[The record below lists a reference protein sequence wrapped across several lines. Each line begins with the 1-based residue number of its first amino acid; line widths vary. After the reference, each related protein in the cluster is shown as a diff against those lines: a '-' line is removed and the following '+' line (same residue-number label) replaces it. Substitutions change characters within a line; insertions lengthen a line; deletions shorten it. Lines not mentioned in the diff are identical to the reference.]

1 MCKSA
6 LVAWESLVKSRVSVA
21 FKFPRWGINILV
33 NIEIRRLMM
42 NTLINRT
49 SRFTVSKGVV
59 PRQSGRYRDWLRA
72 ALLISL
78 LSASSVTYAG
88 ALHDAAKSGDLEQVQ
103 LLVVQGVDVNGK
115 ATREETPLM
124 IASLAGNGEIVNY
137 LLQRGADINVRNSS
151 GMTALHAAAYT
162 GHTDIVLLLITKGAG
177 VNDASNR
184 YGVTPLHVASE
195 ENHIGT
201 VQELLRHGAD
211 TTAVEIN
218 GYSAMSRSGFREHW
232 EVLKVLLASGAV
244 CQDADKVGDWL
255 FQECSNRAKA
265 N

>member
-1 MCKSA
+1 
-6 LVAWESLVKSRVSVA
+6 
-21 FKFPRWGINILV
+21 
-33 NIEIRRLMM
+33 M
-42 NTLINRT
+42 NTLINRSRRLTGSEVGVT
-49 SRFTVSKGVV
+49 SEFGK
-59 PRQSGRYRDWLRA
+59 YRNWLRA
-72 ALLISL
+72 ALMISL
-78 LSASSVTYAG
+78 LATSSVTYAG

-103 LLVVQGVDVNGK
+103 RLIVQGEDVNGK

-124 IASLAGNGEIVNY
+124 IASLAGNGEIVSY
-137 LLQRGADINVRNSS
+137 LLQRGADINARNAS

-162 GHTDIVLLLITKGAG
+162 GHTDIVLLLITKGAE

-195 ENHIGT
+195 ENHVDT

-211 TTAVEIN
+211 TTVLEIN

-232 EVLKVLLASGAV
+232 DVLKVLLANGAV
-244 CQDADKVGDWL
+244 CQDANEVGDWL

>member
-1 MCKSA
+1 
-6 LVAWESLVKSRVSVA
+6 
-21 FKFPRWGINILV
+21 
-33 NIEIRRLMM
+33 M
-42 NTLINRT
+42 NTLINRS
-49 SRFTVSKGVV
+49 SRFTSSKAVV
-59 PRQSGRYRDWLRA
+59 TSEVGKYRNWLRSA
-72 ALLISL
+72 VLISL
-78 LSASSVTYAG
+78 LASSSVIYAG

-103 LLVVQGVDVNGK
+103 RLIVQGVDVNEK
-115 ATREETPLM
+115 ATRDETPM
-124 IASLAGNGEIVNY
+124 IIASLAGNGEIVNY
-137 LLQRGADINVRNSS
+137 LLQRGADINARNSS

-211 TTAVEIN
+211 TAAVEIN
-218 GYSAMSRSGFREHW
+218 GYSAMSRSGFRENW

-244 CQDADKVGDWL
+244 CQDAGEVGDWL

>member
-1 MCKSA
+1 
-6 LVAWESLVKSRVSVA
+6 
-21 FKFPRWGINILV
+21 
-33 NIEIRRLMM
+33 M
-42 NTLINRT
+42 NTLINCSR
-49 SRFTVSKGVV
+49 RFTRSKVV
-59 PRQSGRYRDWLRA
+59 VTCEVGKYLNWLRS

-78 LSASSVTYAG
+78 LSVGPVIYAG

-103 LLVVQGVDVNGK
+103 LLIVQGADVNGK
-115 ATREETPLM
+115 AIRDETPLI

-137 LLQRGADINVRNSS
+137 LLQRGGDINARNSS
-151 GMTALHAAAYT
+151 GMTALHAAAYA

>member
-1 MCKSA
+1 
-6 LVAWESLVKSRVSVA
+6 
-21 FKFPRWGINILV
+21 
-33 NIEIRRLMM
+33 MM
-42 NTLINRT
+42 NTLINR
-49 SRFTVSKGVV
+49 SKRFTRSKVGVTSEV
-59 PRQSGRYRDWLRA
+59 GKYRSWLRS

-88 ALHDAAKSGDLEQVQ
+88 ALHDAAKSGNLEQVQ